1 MEILLIG
8 AKAVETECL
17 HTITENLGHKVE
29 AVKRGRDV
37 LSIDKSKNFDL
48 ILLDLFLPDMKGHE
62 LIPKIKKAWPESKII
77 AITDSNSRE
86 LESNVR
92 KEGVI
97 YYMIKPIDAKYMES
111 IIKHIADKLK

>member
-1 MEILLIG
+1 MEILMVG
-8 AKAVETECL
+8 AEAVEAECIE
-17 HTITENLGHKVE
+17 TITQKLGHKVE
-29 AVKRGRDV
+29 TVKRGNDV
-37 LSIDKSKNFDL
+37 LLLDKSKNFDL

-62 LIPKIKKAWPESKII
+62 LIRKIKKAWPESKII

-97 YYMIKPIDAKYMES
+97 YYMIKPIDTKYMES
-111 IIKHIADKLK
+111 IIKHIANKLK